1 MAAQSD
7 AEHGRAAQNKRE
19 RMSVS
24 VCCRNSQLISLGSST
39 FEIGSTGLGM
49 VEYDWLL
56 GPMLSRVRENHH
68 GVSPFPGLVIP
79 ASPAK
84 TSTALSIGLTFL
96 FFLTGFLEA
105 ALVPE
110 PTWDRNHRIKIAS
123 YFGESRY

>member
-19 RMSVS
+19 RMVDCKSVSVS

-39 FEIGSTGLGM
+39 FKIGSTGLGM
-49 VEYDWLL
+49 VRYDWLL
-56 GPMLSRVRENHH
+56 GPILSRVQENHH

-79 ASPAK
+79 AAPAK
-84 TSTALSIGLTFL
+84 TSTALSIGLTF
-96 FFLTGFLEA
+96 FFLTGSLEA

-110 PTWDRNHRIKIAS
+110 PTWDRNS
-123 YFGESRY
+123 